1 MDSKAL
7 GLYYG
12 SMIVYMIGS
21 IPLILYTLIVRPI
34 ANMYHEPIS
43 QMVSPIFG
51 NYGAYLR
58 DLFIIS
64 LVFVTVSVVLYLIS
78 VQRTSWGRKGISL
91 PTIIMPVILF
101 AFAYILLGVAGI

>member
-7 GLYYG
+7 NLYYG
-12 SMIVYMIGS
+12 SMIIYMIGS

-58 DLFIIS
+58 DLFVIS
-64 LVFVTVSVVLYLIS
+64 IAFVTLSLILYLIS
-78 VQRTSWGRKGISL
+78 VQRTSWGRRGVSRT
-91 PTIIMPVILF
+91 TIILPIVLF
-101 AFAYILLGVAGI
+101 AFAYILLGVSGI

>member
-1 MDSKAL
+1 MEPGL
-7 GLYYG
+7 GF
-12 SMIVYMIGS
+12 
-21 IPLILYTLIVRPI
+21 
-34 ANMYHEPIS
+34 HHPIS

-91 PTIIMPVILF
+91 PTIIMPVVLF

>member
-64 LVFVTVSVVLYLIS
+64 LVFVTASVVLYLVS
-78 VQRTSWGRKGISL
+78 VQRTSWGRKGISRM
-91 PTIIMPVILF
+91 TIIMPVVLF
-101 AFAYILLGVAGI
+101 AFAYILLGVSGI